1 MNPLQVLDSFL
12 FSSVV
17 QTQVGLRLV
26 IASVELIFLALLLQ
40 GMISVFRRRSPRLW
54 SCCWGLVLLKPILT
68 LAIGAP
74 FVIASFEISP
84 EPVVPTTQAGR
95 DAPTELSRTPEFLI
109 EDGFEDYAGVSSRN
123 AWLRIPLRQ
132 DWLLALL
139 TLGWIAGICW
149 GGIHW
154 TLAGYRLK
162 CIISRAGEPQDRAIR
177 IFEAQIIKEDRKHP
191 PQLLV
196 STEIESPVLFGAVRP
211 IVVLPAWLEDREEE
225 VLTNLF
231 RHELTHRRHRDPLL
245 LAIAQLCLVLFFF
258 HPVAHWAYRQWL
270 LYAELACDRAIVDTE
285 EGAREYARHLF
296 SVLEGMQVRQAALSG
311 LYATRHQI
319 GNRIGALM
327 ENPMAIP
334 SGLTSSGKLA
344 LVGFSVC
351 LVLFGFGV
359 ETVRESGRDDGMF
372 IGTNQGN

>member
-1 MNPLQVLDSFL
+1 LNPLLAFDSVL

-17 QTQVGLRLV
+17 QTKVGLRLV

-40 GMISVFRRRSPRLW
+40 AVIAIFRRRSPRLW

-68 LAIGAP
+68 LAIGSP
-74 FVIASFEISP
+74 FVVASFEISP
-84 EPVVPTTQAGR
+84 EPVMPTTLSGPETLAESQQR
-95 DAPTELSRTPEFLI
+95 PTFYV
-109 EDGFEDYAGVSSRN
+109 EDGYDEYALGSSRK

-132 DWLLALL
+132 DWFLAVL

-162 CIISRAGEPQDRAIR
+162 CIIARAEEPEERTFR
-177 IFEAQIIKEDRKHP
+177 IFEKEVAEGDRQRP

-196 STEIESPVLFGAVRP
+196 STEIESPVLFGAYKPV
-211 IVVLPAWLEDREEE
+211 VVLPAWLEEREEE
-225 VLTNLF
+225 VLANLF

-270 LYAELACDRAIVDTE
+270 LYAELACDRAIVDSE
-285 EGAREYARHLF
+285 EGARDYARHLF

-319 GNRIGALM
+319 GTRIGALM
-327 ENPMAIP
+327 ENPMTIP
-334 SGLTSSGKLA
+334 SGLNSSARLA
-344 LVGFSVC
+344 ISAFALS

-359 ETVRESGRDDGMF
+359 ETVHVSDRDDGLF
-372 IGTNQGN
+372 IGTNEDK